1 MINSITSSGRDMLSR
16 AVGLD
21 LSQQTTD
28 YRNTLEAAL
37 DFKRFP
43 TDNNKVYWI
52 QRSLEILQDVLKAS
66 TV

>member
-1 MINSITSSGRDMLSR
+1 MLSR

-21 LSQQTTD
+21 LSQQTTH